1 VDEAALQ
8 AIAAEGASVIVVDS
22 DYDQALHRAAEYA
35 KDRGEAEL
43 VQDTSWQGYEQIPQ
57 WIVDGYSTPKS
68 TSKSPRWT
76 NPGRMQCSCR
86 SGRLTRQAAVTHHR
100 SNARTNSKQR

>member
-1 VDEAALQ
+1 MDEAALQ

-57 WIVDGYSTPKS
+57 WIVDGYSTLFAEIDIQVADVDKS
-68 TSKSPRWT
+68 GPNAVFVPVGAAHSP
-76 NPGRMQCSCR
+76 SCR
-86 SGRLTRQAAVTHHR
+86 DAPS
-100 SNARTNSKQR
+100 